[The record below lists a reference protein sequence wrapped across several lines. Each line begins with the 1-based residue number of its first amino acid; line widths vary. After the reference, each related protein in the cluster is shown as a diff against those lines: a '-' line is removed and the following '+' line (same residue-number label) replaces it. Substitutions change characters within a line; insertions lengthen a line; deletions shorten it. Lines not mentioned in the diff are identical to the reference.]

1 MESRICFQFAEKVEE
16 HFSFLKS
23 LGFECVSTEATLVRF
38 ESPRANINVYH
49 GRRSFEIGLE
59 LEIACEDSNSF
70 SFFEVYRLFD
80 QEQAEQYRNYA
91 TRTTIGVAEGVRRLG
106 QLFRKCVD
114 EGLFDDDKVVLQL
127 TKQRDHLRE
136 RYALETELLQTR
148 RKAEKAWKEKD
159 FVKLVEVL
167 TPYYSHLTQVEKK
180 KVKYAKSNL

>member
-23 LGFECVSTEATLVRF
+23 LGFECVSTEATFVRF
-38 ESPRANINVYH
+38 KSPKAIINVFH

-59 LEIACEDSNSF
+59 LELPGEDSNSY

-80 QEQAEQYRNYA
+80 QEQAERHRNYA
-91 TRTTIGVAEGVRRLG
+91 TRTTTGVAEGVRRLG

-114 EGLFDDDKVVLQL
+114 EGLLDDDQVIMKLK
-127 TKQRDHLRE
+127 KQRDQLRE
-136 RYALETELLQTR
+136 RYALETELLQIR

-159 FVKLVEVL
+159 FVKMAEML
-167 TPYYSHLTQVEKK
+167 TPYYSHLTRVEKK
-180 KVKYAKSNL
+180 KLKYAKSNL